1 MNGKKRTEGI
11 KTQKSESEMTKV
23 IFMRW
28 QYLYPNTCSMQYSS
42 TCARET
48 IETVYMRM
56 YANQKRNKWREREKK
71 IERIF
76 YVPCCMPFLFSDACS
91 LHFILFCAIQ
101 KEWTHVH
108 IQAFNISFASYKCV
122 YLSVCFSFFI
132 VLFSVFRYNFN
143 PFGNKITFTVNMFS
157 VVHLVLIMCSSITFC
172 NKLYWVCIKSLN
184 VIGLHVVSKK
194 LLALFGDLREKSF
207 SSISTFH
214 KPTYFSF
221 WCVEMHLF
229 RV

>member
-1 MNGKKRTEGI
+1 MKWMGKNGRKGQKRRNQN
-11 KTQKSESEMTKV
+11 QK
-23 IFMRW
+23 W
-28 QYLYPNTCSMQYSS
+28 QKWYLCGDNIYTRIHVL
-42 TCARET
+42 CARKT
-48 IETVYMRM
+48 IETVHMR
-56 YANQKRNKWREREKK
+56 NQRRNKWREREKK

-76 YVPCCMPFLFSDACS
+76 HVPCCMPFLFSDACS

-194 LLALFGDLREKSF
+194 LLALFGDLLFFKELF
-207 SSISTFH
+207 FNFNIS
-214 KPTYFSF
+214 
-221 WCVEMHLF
+221 
-229 RV
+229 